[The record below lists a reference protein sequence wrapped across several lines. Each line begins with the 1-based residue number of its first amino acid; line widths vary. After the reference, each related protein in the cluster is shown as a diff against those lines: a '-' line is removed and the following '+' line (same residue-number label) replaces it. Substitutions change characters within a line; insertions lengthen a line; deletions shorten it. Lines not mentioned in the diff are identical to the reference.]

1 MIYCVDGCN
10 DRKCQERGLLAIMN
24 FRGAAFYFLM
34 SWLFSCV
41 FVVCMLWALVWV
53 LHGVLT
59 LRSTS
64 GDGALFRGFSFI
76 EWGG

>member
-24 FRGAAFYFLM
+24 FRGAACYFLM

-59 LRSTS
+59 LRSRS

-76 EWGG
+76 ERGG